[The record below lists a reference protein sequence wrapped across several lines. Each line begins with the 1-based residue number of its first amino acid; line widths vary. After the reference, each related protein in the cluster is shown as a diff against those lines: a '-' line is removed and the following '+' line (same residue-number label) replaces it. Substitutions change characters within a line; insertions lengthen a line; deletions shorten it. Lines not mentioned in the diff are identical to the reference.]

1 VKITFEE
8 LVNGTWKT
16 VVFEGKEVEEIKE
29 TSFTTGNAPDHIPAS
44 NVAISYPI
52 PNQGNFYPREY
63 NKGYIELR
71 KGQPDLFTPG
81 PEWTQSLF
89 LVNSETEAHT
99 ETSLAYDALTNRI
112 HFDIPPGLQNGKP
125 YKIEILNIPRQ
136 TVVLDANVQ
145 NVEQQ
150 LSDAGDT
157 LTTKKIEGD
166 LAIRDAKTVYSAAFR
181 TSKFNTF
188 RDKMG
193 SMTLGATMN
202 IPSAS
207 GAFSVLRAY
216 LNGDEAFDN
225 YEVTGMDPYPPLVT
239 TVALLDNAWYETGI
253 FPLVYD
259 GYPLLGFINT
269 SRDTSVLGLPPVR
282 AAYVES
288 LGPTPAMTDIETDV
302 MPPMSTFLYYDL
314 MQTTRQDFASIQRQ
328 VADAVADKPGL
339 MTERIAQILTSRFP
353 FYRYGKYGM
362 RMTYRVPGTNITTS
376 MYDFELFNTV
386 RD

>member
-1 VKITFEE
+1 
-8 LVNGTWKT
+8 
-16 VVFEGKEVEEIKE
+16 
-29 TSFTTGNAPDHIPAS
+29 
-44 NVAISYPI
+44 
-52 PNQGNFYPREY
+52 
-63 NKGYIELR
+63 
-71 KGQPDLFTPG
+71 
-81 PEWTQSLF
+81 
-89 LVNSETEAHT
+89 
-99 ETSLAYDALTNRI
+99 
-112 HFDIPPGLQNGKP
+112 
-125 YKIEILNIPRQ
+125 
-136 TVVLDANVQ
+136 
-145 NVEQQ
+145 
-150 LSDAGDT
+150 
-157 LTTKKIEGD
+157 
-166 LAIRDAKTVYSAAFR
+166 
-181 TSKFNTF
+181 
-188 RDKMG
+188 
-193 SMTLGATMN
+193 
-202 IPSAS
+202 
-207 GAFSVLRAY
+207 
-216 LNGDEAFDN
+216 
-225 YEVTGMDPYPPLVT
+225 
-239 TVALLDNAWYETGI
+239 
-253 FPLVYD
+253 VYD